1 MNYIAIEKYKLY
13 YFMPNYW
20 RKRLRVCDYCS
31 KRNNIQS
38 GKVNFTC
45 QTFDKS
51 WRKKYWHANCYFYS
65 SSKEEL

>member
-13 YFMPNYW
+13 YFMPSYW
-20 RKRLRVCDYCS
+20 KKLRRVCDHCN

-38 GKVNFTC
+38 GKVNTGRA
-45 QTFDKS
+45 FDKS
-51 WRKKYWHANCYFYS
+51 EPKKYWHRSCYFYS